1 MNRQALD
8 YYGEMPDEM
17 KAYLRHNG
25 CHFNKK
31 ACEMAVAMM
40 KKKGTSGKMEKIE
53 PYSKEQVD
61 ELLKKNGVEL
71 ENAIGYDH
79 VYVANMVKADRW
91 KSSVEDERHLA
102 LAIKDEIDDPD
113 QADGFIMR
121 RWYSDMV
128 GAGIP
133 VMWDDIL

>member
-25 CHFNKK
+25 WHFNKK
-31 ACEMAVAMM
+31 ACDMAVSQMR
-40 KKKGTSGKMEKIE
+40 KKGASGKMEKID
-53 PYSKEQVD
+53 PYQKEQVD

-71 ENAIGYDH
+71 ENDMGYDH
-79 VYVANMVKADRW
+79 VYVANMIKADFW
-91 KSSVEDERHLA
+91 KSSVDDEKHLS
-102 LAIKDEIDDPD
+102 LMVKDIVDDPD

-121 RWYSDMV
+121 RWYADMV

>member
-1 MNRQALD
+1 
-8 YYGEMPDEM
+8 
-17 KAYLRHNG
+17 
-25 CHFNKK
+25 
-31 ACEMAVAMM
+31 MAVSMM